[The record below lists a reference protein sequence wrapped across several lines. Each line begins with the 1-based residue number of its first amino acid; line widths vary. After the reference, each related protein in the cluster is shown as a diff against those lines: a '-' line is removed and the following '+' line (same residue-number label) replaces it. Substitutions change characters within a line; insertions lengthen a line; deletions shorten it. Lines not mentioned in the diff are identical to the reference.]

1 MSRQKV
7 NEVILKNTDIEDP
20 AELKDVLVQ
29 QAAVI
34 DRLVAQVKRQ
44 QKQIEKIN
52 AMYPSTNIVKGKR

>member
-1 MSRQKV
+1 MAKQNV

-29 QAAVI
+29 QAVVI

-44 QKQIEKIN
+44 QKQIKKIN
-52 AMYPSTNIVKGKR
+52 AMYPSTNIAKGKR